1 MLCACGRAA
10 PDDTTEATEELATC
24 PRANAAVVERFISA
38 DCDTCW
44 TDKAVSTIADD
55 VWLLDWIVP
64 SARGDDAPL
73 SSAAPTEAIARA
85 KRALKTALPAN
96 RPALQQTKAR
106 APAQFGLRIATG
118 PAWNGYF
125 GVQVDGSGHIAGA
138 RSVWIALVET
148 VAAGTDGTAV
158 PRQLVRTVAG
168 PFELRE
174 LRDGQPWQL
183 LQAMRWPDTAKAARL
198 RARTWLEGADGRIVV
213 MAGERC
219 RAP

>member
-1 MLCACGRAA
+1 VRAA
-10 PDDTTEATEELATC
+10 SNDTTDTAETLDTC
-24 PRANAAVVERFISA
+24 PRASATVIERFISA

-44 TDKAVSTIADD
+44 TDKAAGTIADD
-55 VWLLDWIVP
+55 AWLLDWIVP
-64 SARGDDAPL
+64 SASGGDAPL
-73 SSAAPTEAIARA
+73 SSAAPTEATARA
-85 KRALKTALPAN
+85 RRALKAGLAAN
-96 RPALQQTKAR
+96 RPALQRTAAR
-106 APAQFGLRIATG
+106 KPTQLGLRVASG

-125 GVQVDGSGHIAGA
+125 GVQVDGSGRMAGA

-168 PFELRE
+168 PFEPRE

-183 LQAMRWPDTAKAARL
+183 LQAMRWPETAKAARL
-198 RARTWLEGADGRIVV
+198 RARTWIEGADGRIVA

>member
-1 MLCACGRAA
+1 VRAA
-10 PDDTTEATEELATC
+10 SDDTTDAAEVLDTC
-24 PRANAAVVERFISA
+24 PRVSASVIERFISA

-44 TDKAVSTIADD
+44 TDKAASTIADD

-64 SARGDDAPL
+64 SARGEDAPL
-73 SSAAPTEAIARA
+73 SSAAPTEAAARA
-85 KRALKTALPAN
+85 QRTLKTPLQAN
-96 RPALQQTKAR
+96 RPALQRTAAR
-106 APAQFGLRIATG
+106 TPATFDLRIVSG

-125 GVQVDGSGHIAGA
+125 GVQINGSGRIAGA

-168 PFELRE
+168 PFEPRE
-174 LRDGQPWQL
+174 LRHGQPWQL
-183 LQAMRWPDTAKAARL
+183 LQAMRWPETAKAARL
-198 RARTWLEGADGRIVV
+198 RARTWLGGADGRIVA

>member
-1 MLCACGRAA
+1 VRAA
-10 PDDTTEATEELATC
+10 STDTTDNAETLDTC
-24 PRANAAVVERFISA
+24 PRVSATVIERFISA

-44 TDKAVSTIADD
+44 TDQAAGAIADD
-55 VWLLDWIVP
+55 AWLLDWIVP
-64 SARGDDAPL
+64 SARGDEAPL
-73 SSAAPTEAIARA
+73 SSAAPTEATARTR
-85 KRALKTALPAN
+85 RALKTALAAN
-96 RPALQQTKAR
+96 RPAQQRTAAR
-106 APAQFGLRIATG
+106 RPTQLELRVASG

-125 GVQVDGSGHIAGA
+125 GVQVDGGGRLASA

-168 PFELRE
+168 PFEPRE
-174 LRDGQPWQL
+174 LRNGERWQL
-183 LQAMRWPDTAKAARL
+183 LQAMRWPETAKAARL
-198 RARTWLEGADGRIVV
+198 RARAWIEGADGRIVA